1 MSCLLLLSLNKTVNM
16 PTRKVGQVFEQ
27 YLFDALEGFFASL
40 QLSQDKALES
50 ISLLAKLSNRES
62 YLHGLSCS
70 PRSTRNCEVLACIV
84 FGRRSSCE
92 VSQNQTYDHLV
103 EEVLVAFA
111 ETLRRGFV
119 LSLLR
124 HF

>member
-50 ISLLAKLSNRES
+50 ISLLAKLSN
-62 YLHGLSCS
+62 
-70 PRSTRNCEVLACIV
+70 
-84 FGRRSSCE
+84 
-92 VSQNQTYDHLV
+92 
-103 EEVLVAFA
+103 
-111 ETLRRGFV
+111 
-119 LSLLR
+119 
-124 HF
+124 